1 MSPYKIDDVFI
12 SRRPAGGTGRWLKS
26 GWKHE
31 FEERSEYYG
40 ASIVLKQEPA
50 DGFIREL
57 LQVEELGVMV
67 THENPGNPLGAVF
80 PVRWLSAALE
90 DEGIDWRC

>member
-12 SRRPAGGTGRWLKS
+12 SRRPTDGTGRWMKS
-26 GWKHE
+26 GWKDE
-31 FEERSEYYG
+31 FEERSEYFG

-67 THENPGNPLGAVF
+67 THENHGGPLGAVF
-80 PVRWLSAALE
+80 PVRWLSAALASE
-90 DEGIDWRC
+90 EVDWNC